1 MKLRPFTLALAVAA
15 TVLVPGG
22 SAQASSHREAPF
34 VTEHPKVD
42 ATDFYMFRSYEP
54 GRDGYVT
61 LIANYIPLQD
71 PYGGPNYFAMDP
83 QALYEI
89 HVDNNGDAKEDLSF
103 QFRFNNTLKDTQLI
117 VGGKKVSIPLINS
130 GAISAGNTANLN
142 VTESYNVTLVRGNRR
157 SGAIISTHV
166 RNVHRYS
173 DPRLYGWQGRSRR
186 ARHLRRNAKTM
197 ADRPAPLEYNRR
209 WPMRL
214 WLFGVFFFLYAP
226 LLALIAFSFN
236 DSKKTVVW
244 NGFTLRHYVKLYH
257 DTDLIAAFG
266 NSLSIA
272 LVTTVL
278 SLILGALAA
287 VMLWRFRFPL
297 KAPIEAALSMPIVVP
312 EICMGVA
319 MLVFFSRVLPWP
331 YDLPWPLS
339 LGAILIAHVSFCFP
353 FVTMV
358 VRARLASFNKE
369 QEEAARDLGASD
381 WQAFRDVLLP
391 HMTPALIAGALL
403 SFTLSLDDFVITFF
417 TSGPNTVTFPVK
429 VYSMVR
435 FSVTPEVNAA
445 STMLIVLTV
454 AVMAAMMLAQRPQPK
469 SS

>member
-1 MKLRPFTLALAVAA
+1 
-15 TVLVPGG
+15 
-22 SAQASSHREAPF
+22 
-34 VTEHPKVD
+34 
-42 ATDFYMFRSYEP
+42 
-54 GRDGYVT
+54 
-61 LIANYIPLQD
+61 
-71 PYGGPNYFAMDP
+71 
-83 QALYEI
+83 
-89 HVDNNGDAKEDLSF
+89 
-103 QFRFNNTLKDTQLI
+103 
-117 VGGKKVSIPLINS
+117 
-130 GAISAGNTANLN
+130 
-142 VTESYNVTLVRGNRR
+142 
-157 SGAIISTHV
+157 
-166 RNVHRYS
+166 
-173 DPRLYGWQGRSRR
+173 
-186 ARHLRRNAKTM
+186 M
-197 ADRPAPLEYNRR
+197 ADSPAPLEYNRR
-209 WPMRL
+209 LPMRL
-214 WLFGVFFFLYAP
+214 WLAGVFFFLYAP

-244 NGFTLRHYVKLYH
+244 NGFTTRHYGKLFN
-257 DTDLIAAFG
+257 DTPLLIAFG
-266 NSLSIA
+266 NSLTIA
-272 LVTTVL
+272 LITTVFAL
-278 SLILGALAA
+278 VLGTLAA
-287 VMLWRFRFPL
+287 VMLWRFRFAL
-297 KAPIEAALSMPIVVP
+297 KPVVEGALSLPIVVP

-319 MLVFFSRVLPWP
+319 MLLFFSKVMPWP
-331 YDLPWPLS
+331 NDLPWPFS
-339 LGAILIAHVSFCFP
+339 LGAIIIAHISFCFP

-454 AVMAAMMLAQRPQPK
+454 AVMAAMMLAQRAPAK